1 MSESAES
8 IRIATRSSQLALWQS
23 SHVAE
28 LIRETAPDCQVELI
42 EVATQGDQ
50 DRTSTLA
57 SLGGQG
63 VFTKEVQA
71 AVLDGRADL
80 AVHSLKDLPTL
91 PVDGLVLAAVPL
103 RASALD
109 ALVLPQSP
117 GGSQRF
123 EAASEST
130 VASLLTEL
138 PDGAKIGTGSP
149 RRQAQLRHFRKELE
163 VLQIRGNVET
173 RLARLDAGEY
183 DAIVL
188 AEAGLGRLNLGHRIS
203 MPLVPPVMFGAVGQ
217 GAIGVECRVDDP
229 AVRGTVSRISDSR
242 TFLAVRS
249 ERSLM
254 RELEAGCHAPV
265 GVRSVI
271 NATELRLD
279 SVVLSLDGGVRIAAG
294 DTGAA
299 DAPEELGKRVADL
312 LCADGAEVLLNPD
325 S

>member
-23 SHVAE
+23 RHVAD
-28 LIRETAPDCQVELI
+28 LIRQNAPDCLVELV

-57 SLGGQG
+57 SMGGQG

-71 AVLDGRADL
+71 AVLDGRADI

-91 PVDGLVLAAVPL
+91 PIDGLVLAAVPQ

-109 ALVLPQSP
+109 ALILPDTGSGTEPSGQT
-117 GGSQRF
+117 GG
-123 EAASEST
+123 ATVESML
-130 VASLLTEL
+130 AGL
-138 PDGAKIGTGSP
+138 PDGARIGTGSP
-149 RRQAQLRHFRKELE
+149 RRQAQLRHFRKDLE

-217 GAIGVECRVDDP
+217 GAIGVECRVDDS
-229 AVRGTVSRISDSR
+229 AVRATISRISDAQ

-265 GVRSVI
+265 GVRSAVHE
-271 NATELRLD
+271 AQLSLE
-279 SVVLSLDGGVRIAAG
+279 SVVLSLDGGIRITAS
-294 DTGAA
+294 DTGEA
-299 DAPEELGKRVADL
+299 DSPEALGKRVAGL
-312 LCADGAEVLLNPD
+312 LCADGAEALLDPD